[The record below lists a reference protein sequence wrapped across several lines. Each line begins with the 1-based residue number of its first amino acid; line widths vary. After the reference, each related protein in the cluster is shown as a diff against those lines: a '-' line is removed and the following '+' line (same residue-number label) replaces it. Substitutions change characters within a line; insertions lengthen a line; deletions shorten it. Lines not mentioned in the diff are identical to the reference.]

1 MNETKE
7 LCGVDIKENYIYSLD
22 KAILSLLLKDRSSD
36 KNIIWATD
44 TYAWRG
50 VGFEPQDCIT
60 VKSITGK
67 RGNVIKPRTQKSQKE
82 QRIRIKKKAEV
93 FTPSWIC
100 NEMANNFDE
109 IWFGRKSVFN
119 TPSGET
125 WQVNESKITFAF
137 DECNAWQKYVQLK
150 VLEISCGEA
159 PFLAS
164 RYDTVTGKWLNV
176 KDRIGILDR
185 KLRIISENTNSEKDW
200 VEWAVEAYKATY
212 GYEWQGDSLLIA
224 RENLLF
230 TFIDYYVERFDVYPI
245 NEYLT
250 EIAKIL
256 SWNIWQ
262 MDGLK
267 GVVPYSCK
275 PLPKMQ
281 MSLFD
286 FDEPPQECPGCA
298 SGSNRMHTGI
308 YCKIKNWKSNKNIPF
323 ISVQGDKKMKFDFV
337 IGNPPYQDQGGSGGN
352 NDAPIYQNFIMG
364 SRDMAQIALSFI
376 IPARWFSAG
385 RDNLLGDFRNYMMT
399 TKHLKSMTVFTNSHD
414 LFPNVEIKGGVCYFV
429 IAKSYNGKC
438 KYTYHDQDVTDTQM
452 RDFGEFEVIIRDPFK
467 ANIVSKVT
475 NASKNCEHIDSIISS
490 DTPFGIPSNPRTSEK
505 TLFSVYEDCTSTHN
519 TLLYHIENQKRKIEY
534 VSRSDIKKNVEYIDK
549 HKVFIPGGYGA
560 GEGFP
565 HQILGQPEI
574 APQNSVC
581 SQSYLFAAFDSS
593 IKAENFYKYIKTR
606 FLRALVSAIKI
617 TQSAPNRVYKY
628 VPIQD
633 FTENSDIDWN
643 KSIREIDLQLYKKYG
658 LDEQE
663 IAFIESHIKE
673 MN

>member
-164 RYDTVTGKWLNV
+164 RYDTVTGKRLNV

-212 GYEWQGDSLLIA
+212 GYEWQGD
-224 RENLLF
+224 
-230 TFIDYYVERFDVYPI
+230 
-245 NEYLT
+245 
-250 EIAKIL
+250 
-256 SWNIWQ
+256 
-262 MDGLK
+262 MD
-267 GVVPYSCK
+267 
-275 PLPKMQ
+275 
-281 MSLFD
+281 
-286 FDEPPQECPGCA
+286 
-298 SGSNRMHTGI
+298 N
-308 YCKIKNWKSNKNIPF
+308 
-323 ISVQGDKKMKFDFV
+323 
-337 IGNPPYQDQGGSGGN
+337 
-352 NDAPIYQNFIMG
+352 
-364 SRDMAQIALSFI
+364 
-376 IPARWFSAG
+376 
-385 RDNLLGDFRNYMMT
+385 
-399 TKHLKSMTVFTNSHD
+399 
-414 LFPNVEIKGGVCYFV
+414 
-429 IAKSYNGKC
+429 
-438 KYTYHDQDVTDTQM
+438 
-452 RDFGEFEVIIRDPFK
+452 
-467 ANIVSKVT
+467 
-475 NASKNCEHIDSIISS
+475 
-490 DTPFGIPSNPRTSEK
+490 
-505 TLFSVYEDCTSTHN
+505 
-519 TLLYHIENQKRKIEY
+519 
-534 VSRSDIKKNVEYIDK
+534 
-549 HKVFIPGGYGA
+549 
-560 GEGFP
+560 
-565 HQILGQPEI
+565 
-574 APQNSVC
+574 
-581 SQSYLFAAFDSS
+581 
-593 IKAENFYKYIKTR
+593 
-606 FLRALVSAIKI
+606 
-617 TQSAPNRVYKY
+617 
-628 VPIQD
+628 
-633 FTENSDIDWN
+633 
-643 KSIREIDLQLYKKYG
+643 
-658 LDEQE
+658 
-663 IAFIESHIKE
+663 
-673 MN
+673 